1 MMQAEVLDLG
11 STARWTQDGAFPDV
25 DGKLVRAYDDVTV
38 LVPTLLE
45 NDPGGAYVVPAG
57 TVGTVLFHC
66 GDAEGVVQLE
76 LYWPEGS
83 FVFGYAR
90 PRDVRLH
97 QTSEQKYP
105 S

>member
-1 MMQAEVLDLG
+1 MKPEVLDLS
-11 STARWTQDGAFPDV
+11 STARWTQTGAFPDA
-25 DGKLVRAYDDVTV
+25 DGTPVRAYDDVSM
-38 LVPTLLE
+38 LRSTLPE
-45 NDPGGAYVVPAG
+45 NDPSSAYVVPAG

-76 LYWPEGS
+76 LYWPQGA

-97 QTSEQKYP
+97 QTFEQKYP
-105 S
+105 T